1 MAGAMTKQ
9 RILVIGAGNFI
20 GSRVVSALDG
30 SDWATAIPQ
39 AGYLELAPASLSGVD
54 GIFNATV
61 GSPHAVIAAARALY
75 SATQEASASMRIV
88 QLSSM
93 TVYGSVEGVVYESAA
108 VSPDL
113 GDYASA
119 HIDAESIAA
128 GHANSVILRPGCEY
142 GPQCPDWSR
151 RIARL
156 LLAHRLGDLG
166 SAGDGFCNL
175 VYIDDLASAALAS
188 LRTSD
193 IGGQAFNLAMPSPP
207 TWNEYFIRFG
217 VALGAVPIRR
227 ISARRLKI
235 EEKFLAPPLKAAQL
249 VAHKFK
255 IQTPFLAPAVT
266 PSLLRAC
273 RQEIKLESAKA
284 QSALSMSWTPL
295 EEGLSTAAADFL
307 GTASQPP

>member
-1 MAGAMTKQ
+1 MTKQ

-30 SDWATAIPQ
+30 SDWATAI
-39 AGYLELAPASLSGVD
+39 AKTSSAELAAASLSGVD

-61 GSPHAVIAAARALY
+61 GSPHAVLAAARALY
-75 SATQEASASMRIV
+75 GMAQQASASMRIV

-93 TVYGSVEGVVYESAA
+93 TVYGSAEGMVDETAALSA
-108 VSPDL
+108 DL
-113 GDYASA
+113 GAYASA
-119 HIDAESIAA
+119 HIEAESIAA
-128 GHANSVILRPGCEY
+128 GYANSVILRPGCEY

-175 VYIDDLASAALAS
+175 LYIDDLAAAALAS
-188 LRTSD
+188 LRAAD
-193 IGGQAFNLAMPSPP
+193 IGGQAFNLAMPAPP

-217 VALGAVPIRR
+217 LSLGAVPIRR
-227 ISARRLKI
+227 IAARRLKI
-235 EEKFLAPPLKAAQL
+235 EEKFLAPPLKAVELLAR
-249 VAHKFK
+249 KFK
-255 IQTPFLAPAVT
+255 IQAPFPAPAVT

-273 RQEIKLESAKA
+273 RQEIKLQSAKA

-295 EEGLSTAAADFL
+295 EEGLSRAAADCR
-307 GTASQPP
+307 GAASRAP